1 MQVSRPTTPFLL
13 ALCAG
18 ACNVLAFAP
27 FGLWP
32 IQIASLALLLRLI
45 LTTQSIKQ
53 SAWLGWAYGFGCAVC
68 GLYWL
73 FISMHR
79 YGDMPAWLAATA
91 VGLFGLYLGIYP
103 ALATAC
109 NRWLRQR
116 WSLSNTMTALLVF
129 PATWALSEW
138 MRGWMLT
145 GFPWLISGYAHINNV
160 LANFAPLVGVYGLG
174 WITAFLAGCIALF
187 PSRKFPFVLAGT
199 LFLAGFALQNIQWS
213 KPHGQT
219 ISVRL
224 LQGNVAQDMKFI
236 PEHIHTSLALYD
248 AMLRAQPADL
258 IATPETATPLLLQQ
272 LPLDYL
278 PRLLDFAQQNN
289 SHLILGVPLRDELM
303 RYFNSVLYLT
313 PNVASSAA
321 LSRYDK
327 HHLVPFGEFIP
338 FGFRWFVEMLRIP
351 LGDFSRG
358 AALQAP
364 FAVKDQWVLPN
375 ICYEDLFGEEIA
387 DQLASSHASGKP
399 VASILLNV
407 SNIAWFGD
415 SIAIPQ
421 HLQISQMR
429 ALETARPL
437 LRATNTGAT
446 AIIDAQGKVVQQ
458 LAPHTRD
465 TLAGTVQGRS
475 GITPYI
481 LYGNYSI
488 LIWCGL
494 MLAIAR
500 FCRRK
505 NT

>member
-1 MQVSRPTTPFLL
+1 MSNNHLPRLFL
-13 ALCAG
+13 AICAG
-18 ACNVLAFAP
+18 ASSVLAFAP
-27 FGLWP
+27 LGFWP
-32 IQIASLALLLRLI
+32 LQIVSLALLLRLT
-45 LTTQSIKQ
+45 LKADSIKQ

-79 YGDMPAWLAATA
+79 YGDMPAWLAAAA

-103 ALATAC
+103 ALAIASS
-109 NRWLRQR
+109 RWLHQR

-129 PATWALSEW
+129 PTTWALSEW

-145 GFPWLISGYAHINNV
+145 GFPWLISGYAHTNNV

-174 WITAFLAGCIALF
+174 WITAFLAGCITLFPIKKSPLLLAGALF
-187 PSRKFPFVLAGT
+187 LT
-199 LFLAGFALQNIQWS
+199 GFALQNIQWS
-213 KPHGQT
+213 KPHGQA

-224 LQGNVAQDMKFI
+224 LQGNVAQDMKFV
-236 PEHIHTSLALYD
+236 PENIRASLILYD
-248 AMLRAQPADL
+248 TMLRAHSADL
-258 IATPETATPLLLQQ
+258 IATPETAIPIFQQQ
-272 LPLDYL
+272 LPSDYL
-278 PRLLDFAQQNN
+278 PELMDFAKKSN
-289 SHLILGVPLRDELM
+289 SHLVIGIPLRDEFM
-303 RYFNSVLYLT
+303 RYFNSVLHLAPNMAT
-313 PNVASSAA
+313 PH
-321 LSRYDK
+321 YDK

-338 FGFRWFVEMLRIP
+338 FGFRWFVNMLHIP

-358 AALQAP
+358 DALQTP

-387 DQLASSHASGKP
+387 GQLGASHMAGKP

-429 ALETARPL
+429 ALETARPM

-446 AIIDAQGKVVQQ
+446 AIINAQGKVVQQ
-458 LAPHTRD
+458 LPPHTRD
-465 TLAGTVQGRS
+465 TLTGTVQGRS
-475 GITPYI
+475 GVTPYI
-481 LYGNYSI
+481 LYGNTSI

-494 MLAIAR
+494 MLIIAR
-500 FCRRK
+500 FSGRQHK
-505 NT
+505 T